1 MFAKGKAMDYRMIGA
16 AGLLAL
22 AACGGGGGANMSAEE
37 VAEELSET
45 KLQPGRWEMTQEVI
59 SVEAPGMP
67 KEALAQMSPPKAT
80 NITCITPEQASAPK
94 AEILAAQQNG
104 SCTYSNWSM
113 SGGRMKGTMS
123 CSGAGMPGKMVTSI
137 DGEYRETSY
146 DLTVESKMDGV
157 PGGMTLKARTTA
169 RRLGECTG
177 QEGRG

>member
-1 MFAKGKAMDYRMIGA
+1 MGYRLICA

-22 AACGGGGGANMSAEE
+22 AACGDKGGGENMSAEE

-45 KLQPGRWEMTQEVI
+45 KLQPGRWEMTQEVV
-59 SVEAPGMP
+59 SVEAPNMP

-80 NITCITPEQASAPK
+80 SITCITPEQASAPK
-94 AEILAAQQNG
+94 AEILAAQQQG

-113 SGGRMKGTMS
+113 SGGRMKGTMA
-123 CSGAGMPGKMVTSI
+123 CTAPGMPGRMTTSI

-146 DLTVESKMDGV
+146 DLMVESKMDGV
-157 PGGMTLKARTTA
+157 PGGMTLKARTSA
-169 RRLGECTG
+169 KRLGECTG